1 MAWREFAFRLPST
14 AIGRSG
20 AFSGFFRWVWKVR
33 KVRLGAWLL
42 RGLAR
47 ALRGCA
53 LAWGPDF
60 PIYILS
66 GYFLQG
72 FVALRLA
79 MDMRRAARQSLAMFE
94 NAVPALKWDV
104 KRALARVRSRGMARA
119 AAKGGGLPRRLHIG
133 CGGRRVP
140 GWLNC
145 DVSHSEVNI
154 DLAGGRLPFGDG
166 VFEAACAQHV
176 IEHLSI
182 RGADGSANGGSGE
195 LEGLLGEVHRCQMA
209 GGELWLSCPD
219 MHRIAASYLADGGA
233 ALLAD
238 RLSRWPQ
245 SGTGG
250 YPASQ
255 VVNLLFSQ
263 WGEHKNLFD
272 LPLLRAVLEG
282 CGFGDVEAMDEAR
295 FLARF
300 PEFPPRGDDAISLYV
315 RAYRR

>member
-1 MAWREFAFRLPST
+1 MWQAA
-14 AIGRSG
+14 GQ
-20 AFSGFFRWVWKVR
+20 
-33 KVRLGAWLL
+33 RLG
-42 RGLAR
+42 
-47 ALRGCA
+47 
-53 LAWGPDF
+53 
-60 PIYILS
+60 
-66 GYFLQG
+66 
-72 FVALRLA
+72 
-79 MDMRRAARQSLAMFE
+79 MFE

-104 KRALARVRSRGMARA
+104 KRALARARSRGMARA
-119 AAKGGGLPRRLHIG
+119 AAKGGGLPKRLHIG

-154 DLAGGRLPFGDG
+154 DLTGGPLPFADG

-182 RGADGSANGGSGE
+182 GGTNGGSGE
-195 LEGLLGEVHRCQMA
+195 LEGLLGEVHRCLMA

-219 MHRIAASYLADGGA
+219 MHKIAASYLANGGA

-238 RLSRWPQ
+238 RLSRWPD
-245 SGTGG
+245 SGTAG

-272 LPLLRAVLEG
+272 LPLLSAVLER
-282 CGFGDVEAMDEAR
+282 CGFGDVEAVDEAR

-315 RAYRR
+315 CARRR